1 MILQALFK
9 KLEFYF
15 YFALKKL
22 EFYKHSFSLIL
33 FVPTP
38 SIWSVLYFYCF
49 YWYFLNKK
57 N

>member
-38 SIWSVLYFYCF
+38 SI
-49 YWYFLNKK
+49 
-57 N
+57 